1 MELEKSKKEEK
12 LAVLEDYQAK
22 IVNLQ
27 EEILVNTV
35 LTRDERIKLTD
46 KLEMAV
52 RHCYG
57 KISYLNG
64 SYIPQ
69 KNDNKDMEEKEHE
82 KII

>member
-1 MELEKSKKEEK
+1 MELDKNKKEEK
-12 LAVLEDYQAK
+12 LAVLESYQAK
-22 IVNLQ
+22 IVSLQ

-64 SYIPQ
+64 SYVPP
-69 KNDNKDMEEKEHE
+69 KNDNQGKEENNVS
-82 KII
+82 